1 MSLGAYY
8 YEDFRSYW
16 VGIRNRDRL
25 GKKTNMAVTGEDHSA
40 DF

>member
-1 MSLGAYY
+1 
-8 YEDFRSYW
+8 